1 MRRAEFSDASRDDA
15 SHFLAHF
22 LTNELATMFSLA
34 STVVSVRAAAPSV
47 RLGRSRRASFSRA
60 SSRVAQTTNRRS
72 VSSRAVTSPAGGVSA
87 PAADANADIADFLAT
102 QMVDEAAML
111 AASTF
116 PIAPEVLIASTKRI
130 LAKNNGAG
138 EPNLLASDFKFVA
151 PVVGPLPKDDFL
163 KAFASF
169 KLEDAFPD
177 AFFGYYAFRVDPFE
191 TNRVWF
197 DARFTG
203 TNTGMLAGSLEATGK
218 KVEAPPQSC
227 SMLFNKKGEC
237 TQLTVG
243 YVMDKTI
250 GNTGGL
256 GGVFGI
262 LYAIGYGLPFP
273 EAQPWQKS
281 IQYSVFNNV
290 SGFVAPIQKF
300 VKGLSGGE

>member
-1 MRRAEFSDASRDDA
+1 MWGRR
-15 SHFLAHF
+15 HFIAHA
-22 LTNELATMFSLA
+22 LTNELAAMFSIT
-34 STVVSVRAAAPSV
+34 STVVPVRAAAASA
-47 RLGRSRRASFSRA
+47 RLGSSKRATAPRA
-60 SSRVAQTTNRRS
+60 ATRVAQTTNRRS
-72 VSSRAVTSPAGGVSA
+72 IPLRAAGAVSA
-87 PAADANADIADFLAT
+87 PVTDTNVDIADFLAK
-102 QMVDEAAML
+102 QMVDEATML
-111 AASTF
+111 ANSTF
-116 PIAPEVLIASTKRI
+116 PIAPEVVIATTKRI
-130 LAKNNGAG
+130 LAKNSGAE
-138 EPNLLASDFKFVA
+138 EPGLLASDFKFVA
-151 PVVGPLPKDDFL
+151 PVVGPLSKEEFL
-163 KAFASF
+163 KAWASF
-169 KLEDAFPD
+169 KLEEAFPD
-177 AFFGYYAFRVDPFE
+177 AKYGYYAFRVDPFE

-227 SMLFNKKGEC
+227 SMLFDKKGEC